1 MLFFLN
7 IEANSENNVYIEYK
21 INEEII
27 TNLDIENEANYL
39 IALNKELKNLD
50 KKQILEI
57 AKNSIIK
64 ETIKKIELLK
74 YYVLDQKN
82 PQLDNFVKTFYKQLL
97 LADEKEF
104 SKYLSTYN
112 LTINEVKKKIE
123 IESTWNALIYNKYK
137 DLVIVDEKLLMN
149 KISNSKKIPYTKN
162 YHLSEII
169 FEKEK
174 KLSLT
179 ENYKK
184 IKESIDAI
192 GFENTAN
199 IYSVADSAKFG
210 GDVGWVSEDNLSEKL
225 IKEIS
230 TLKINDITNPIQ
242 IRNVFL
248 ILTIKEIKEEK
259 VKIDEKEELKKMIQY
274 ENDKQLNQ
282 FSKIYYNKVKINT
295 NINEL

>member
-295 NINEL
+295 KINEL